1 MSNFSDG
8 PLSRSSVRKAL
19 DSFYTSYRSGG
30 LDESNNKQDKPT
42 RHLLLIK
49 AAQNKS
55 VREQFTRN
63 GGIERSRG
71 SRNLM
76 GDLELTSNHD
86 RKPPESSRPSAD
98 FDVDPGSSADDDGDD
113 LMVPQQQKL
122 QEKLLND
129 LMLHDVA
136 GPTAPVIDRF
146 VRRRRS
152 IAFGGVRGGV
162 HATNGIETELEMAHL
177 ALLQNQQ
184 AQTMDDMSKKI
195 SEMME
200 LLKAQ
205 QNKGAATA
213 AVAAAT

>member
-1 MSNFSDG
+1 M
-8 PLSRSSVRKAL
+8 
-19 DSFYTSYRSGG
+19 
-30 LDESNNKQDKPT
+30 
-42 RHLLLIK
+42 K
-49 AAQNKS
+49 AAQTKS

-86 RKPPESSRPSAD
+86 RKPESSRPTAN
-98 FDVDPGSSADDDGDD
+98 FDVDSGSSADDDGDD
-113 LMVPQQQKL
+113 SMVQQQQKL

-152 IAFGGVRGGV
+152 IAFGGVRGGI

-177 ALLQNQQ
+177 ASVQKKQS
-184 AQTMDDMSKKI
+184 QTMDEMSKKI

-205 QNKGAATA
+205 QNQQQQDGKLHHAS
-213 AVAAAT
+213 